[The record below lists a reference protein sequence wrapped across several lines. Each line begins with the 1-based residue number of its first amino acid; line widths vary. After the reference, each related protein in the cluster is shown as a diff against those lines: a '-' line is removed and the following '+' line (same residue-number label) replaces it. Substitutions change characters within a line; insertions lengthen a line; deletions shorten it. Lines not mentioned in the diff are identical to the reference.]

1 MSLGEL
7 ALCEDFLDSHQEYA
21 IDLLLSVKKL
31 WVTGTER
38 IAVLKRVKAG
48 SVRYMVSPSTATSSG
63 ETLFRNS
70 LVKGS
75 TVTAGDSLRSQH
87 AAWRARLAVMFSSSA
102 QTPQQ
107 TKKLGRNASNLLG
120 SEGRGVYWLGFR
132 EHAEFDHAQNPSMHR
147 DLNSPGDR
155 APDTPSPLDAV
166 LEENAPGNRP
176 SPKTDLQLDPR
187 EGHGTG
193 LTHDKAK
200 GSGCPSVLAHS
211 LETVK
216 PAELL
221 DMTGQVGGTATKCPS
236 HGDDKTLAQALLF
249 NEQE

>member
-7 ALCEDFLDSHQEYA
+7 AICEDFLDSHQEYA

-48 SVRYMVSPSTATSSG
+48 SVRYFG
-63 ETLFRNS
+63 
-70 LVKGS
+70 KGS

-107 TKKLGRNASNLLG
+107 TKKLGRTASNLLG
-120 SEGRGVYWLGFR
+120 SEGRRPESNLSSPGSVSESTPSSTMFVVFTRCLSSDCPC
-132 EHAEFDHAQNPSMHR
+132 EANKADAVQAQNPSRHH

-166 LEENAPGNRP
+166 LEENAPSRSTSETTSWTQETDPP
-176 SPKTDLQLDPR
+176 SPKCDALIMGPDLIL
-187 EGHGTG
+187 H
-193 LTHDKAK
+193 
-200 GSGCPSVLAHS
+200 
-211 LETVK
+211 
-216 PAELL
+216 AE
-221 DMTGQVGGTATKCPS
+221 
-236 HGDDKTLAQALLF
+236 H
-249 NEQE
+249 